1 MLGLGLG
8 HYEYL
13 PYLYLRQ
20 AQRYGHSSFARRYLW
35 IRSPD
40 GRSHTGANNHRPSR
54 AMPRQFRQ
62 RHLQHCLH
70 RLQFSRHSDRPNYL
84 GSHSYGGLLCHKR
97 SARKRSHCLCDGFAP
112 DMVCQCQR
120 IAVGLVR
127 PMRTFMSREHNSS
140 AFLNRK
146 SQAGLSL
153 LETMIALAILLLVSA
168 GIMGLAT
175 IATSTTETQGHLA
188 SRTTEYA
195 QDKMEQ
201 LLGLKFCDGPT
212 NGTDTTVFPAVVN
225 AGGTGLAGCNN
236 PGGNPP
242 TALSGG
248 SLSPA
253 APVTGYVDYLDAS
266 GNLVAG
272 TANWEYIRLW
282 QISVPTGSS
291 GLKQIS
297 VLAQARY
304 TVGKNGIV
312 PQSTVVALKT
322 FPF

>member
-1 MLGLGLG
+1 
-8 HYEYL
+8 
-13 PYLYLRQ
+13 
-20 AQRYGHSSFARRYLW
+20 
-35 IRSPD
+35 
-40 GRSHTGANNHRPSR
+40 
-54 AMPRQFRQ
+54 
-62 RHLQHCLH
+62 
-70 RLQFSRHSDRPNYL
+70 
-84 GSHSYGGLLCHKR
+84 
-97 SARKRSHCLCDGFAP
+97 
-112 DMVCQCQR
+112 
-120 IAVGLVR
+120 
-127 PMRTFMSREHNSS
+127 MSREHSAS

-153 LETMIALAILLLVSA
+153 LETMIALAILLLVAA

-201 LLGLKFCDGPT
+201 LLALKFCDGPT

-248 SLSPA
+248 SLNPA
-253 APVTGYVDYLDAS
+253 APTAGYVDYLDAS
-266 GNLVAG
+266 GNLVTS

-282 QISVPTGSS
+282 QISVPAGSS

-297 VLAQARY
+297 VLAQARF
-304 TVGKNGIV
+304 TVGKNGQV